1 MENVR
6 IIAPNLQDA
15 MAKVKAELGEN
26 ATIISWNNLGDAIEV
41 IAHAG
46 KPQNQQPAQPLGEF
60 QTKGGTAP
68 RYDVFEH
75 EEALRQKELAERQ
88 RALRAYGGKATK
100 ETKADKGGVGV
111 LVGAKSKTAKPQN
124 VKTEPDETVTPPPT
138 EQVEEKKKPTLHPLV
153 PLLVKAGLNLKE
165 IKPFATFLEYG
176 LESSPHEILVKILEE
191 KYDFEPLEAAP
202 DHAIAL
208 IGPAGCGKTITA
220 AKLAARALSAGVEVL
235 LISTDTERQG
245 GVEQLKGFAKKLGA
259 TFNFADNVTEA
270 AHLVRG
276 GLDAGKVVIIDCA
289 AASHIEPASLRVT
302 ERIIEETQA
311 EPVLCLPC
319 DMRSDDIEDMIGEYK
334 SLDVLRIILTRSD
347 ITNRRAGPLVGL
359 LSHGMKISLI
369 SASPFIAGGIVMA
382 SPQRLANLILEPFEN
397 L

>member
-1 MENVR
+1 M
-6 IIAPNLQDA
+6 
-15 MAKVKAELGEN
+15 
-26 ATIISWNNLGDAIEV
+26 
-41 IAHAG
+41 
-46 KPQNQQPAQPLGEF
+46 
-60 QTKGGTAP
+60 
-68 RYDVFEH
+68 
-75 EEALRQKELAERQ
+75 
-88 RALRAYGGKATK
+88 
-100 ETKADKGGVGV
+100 
-111 LVGAKSKTAKPQN
+111 
-124 VKTEPDETVTPPPT
+124 
-138 EQVEEKKKPTLHPLV
+138 

-165 IKPFATFLEYG
+165 IKPFASFLEYG
-176 LESSPHEILVKILEE
+176 AESSPHDILVKILEE

-220 AKLAARALSAGVEVL
+220 AKLAARALSSGVEVL

-259 TFNFADNVTEA
+259 SFNFADNVTEA

-311 EPVLCLPC
+311 EPILCLPC
-319 DMRSDDIEDMIGEYK
+319 DLRSDDIEDLIGEYK
-334 SLDVLRIILTRSD
+334 SLGVVRNILTRSD

-359 LSHGMKISLI
+359 LNHGMKTSLI

-382 SPQRLANLILEPFEN
+382 SPQRLASLILEPFDN

>member
-41 IAHAG
+41 VAHAG

-100 ETKADKGGVGV
+100 ETKSDKGGVGV
-111 LVGAKSKTAKPQN
+111 LVGTKQKAVKAQN
-124 VKTEPDETVTPPPT
+124 VNANTEATAPTPT
-138 EQVEEKKKPTLHPLV
+138 EQVEEKKKPSLHPLV

-165 IKPFATFLEYG
+165 IKPFASFLEYG
-176 LESSPHEILVKILEE
+176 AESSPHDILVKILEE

-220 AKLAARALSAGVEVL
+220 AKLAARALSSGVEVL

-259 TFNFADNVTEA
+259 SFNFADNVTEA

-311 EPVLCLPC
+311 EPILCLPC
-319 DMRSDDIEDMIGEYK
+319 DLRSDDIEDLIGEYK
-334 SLDVLRIILTRSD
+334 SLGVVRNILTRSD

-359 LSHGMKISLI
+359 LNHGMKTSLI

-382 SPQRLANLILEPFEN
+382 SPQRLASLILEPFDN

>member
-6 IIAPNLQDA
+6 IIAPNLQEA

-41 IAHAG
+41 VAHSG
-46 KPQNQQPAQPLGEF
+46 KPQNQQPPQALGEF

-75 EEALRQKELAERQ
+75 EAALKQKELAERQ
-88 RALRAYGGKATK
+88 RALRAYGGKASNTK
-100 ETKADKGGVGV
+100 QGDKGGVGV
-111 LVGAKSKTAKPQN
+111 LVGAKVKTQKPAKPIAPIQN
-124 VKTEPDETVTPPPT
+124 EAPPP
-138 EQVEEKKKPTLHPLV
+138 EPVEEKKKPVLHPLV

-165 IKPFATFLEYG
+165 IKPYASFFEYG
-176 LESSPHEILVKILEE
+176 GESSPHEILVKILEE
-191 KYDFEPLEAAP
+191 KYDFEPLEAVP
-202 DHAIAL
+202 EHAIAL

-259 TFNFADNVTEA
+259 AFNFADNVTEA

-289 AASHIEPASLRVT
+289 AASHVEPASLRVT
-302 ERIIEETQA
+302 ERLIEETQA
-311 EPVLCLPC
+311 EPILCLPC
-319 DMRSDDIEDMIGEYK
+319 DIRSDDIEDLIGEYK
-334 SLDVLRIILTRSD
+334 SLGVIRNILTRSD

-359 LSHGMKISLI
+359 LKHGMKVSLI

-382 SPQRLANLILEPFEN
+382 SPQRLAGLILEPFDD